1 MQLMERDV
9 LSQSSTVTLVWL
21 HCITHTRHE
30 CAFILSGF
38 WVMNVHSYFGK
49 YNDIPV
55 FMLGCYKNE
64 DPRKQR
70 PKTEDPVFVFV
81 LQK

>member
-1 MQLMERDV
+1 M

-21 HCITHTRHE
+21 HCVMHTRHE

-38 WVMNVHSYFGK
+38 RVMNMDSYFGK
-49 YNDIPV
+49 YNGIPV
-55 FMLGCYKNE
+55 FMLGCYENE

-70 PKTEDPVFVFV
+70 PKT
-81 LQK
+81 